1 MTYVGYI
8 NRLIRDRLGMMSGIV
23 SFGQNISTGS
33 CLSGLTRD
41 LPAGDGRLVINTPN
55 SENTLMGIGF
65 GLLLEGAHGI
75 FFMKQQDFL
84 LLGLDHLVN
93 TWNALRTRPLTGSFT
108 IVSIIVDSGYEGPQS
123 CLNNL
128 PDLCS
133 IARVP
138 GYTIANKAD
147 ADLAIGRHFVTPG
160 VRLIGLS
167 QRLFRA
173 EMLVGKKPQNIVD
186 EGDGVTRYG
195 DGNDITVVSTN
206 FAFPQAEDVAA
217 GLSARKL
224 AVSHF
229 NVAAAMPSG
238 WEPIVEHATI
248 SGRLVLCD
256 DAKSMNRPSERL
268 VSAVRERRPDCK
280 VIHNRRTPTDSWS
293 WPNADAL
300 AVDVTATLAALSL

>member
-8 NRLIRDRLGMMSGIV
+8 NRLIRDKLGTTSGIV

-55 SENTLMGIGF
+55 SENTLTGVGF

-84 LLGLDHLVN
+84 LLGIDHLVN
-93 TWNALRTRPLTGSFT
+93 TWNALRTRSLSGSFT
-108 IVSIIVDSGYEGPQS
+108 IVAIVVDSGYEGPQS

-133 IARVP
+133 VARIP
-138 GYTIANKAD
+138 GYTITNMAD
-147 ADLAIGRHFVTPG
+147 ADFVIGRQLLAPG

-167 QRLFRA
+167 QRLFRGDMP
-173 EMLVGKKPQNIVD
+173 EGKDFGTIVD
-186 EGDGVTRYG
+186 EENCVTRLGWG
-195 DGNDITVVSTN
+195 DDVTVVSTN

-217 GLSARKL
+217 DLSGRKL

-280 VIHNRRTPTDSWS
+280 VIHNRRTPTESWS